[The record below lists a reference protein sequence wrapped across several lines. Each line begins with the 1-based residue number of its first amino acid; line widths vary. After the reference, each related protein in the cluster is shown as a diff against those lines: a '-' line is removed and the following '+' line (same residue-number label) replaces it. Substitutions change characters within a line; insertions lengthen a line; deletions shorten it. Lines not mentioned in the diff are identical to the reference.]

1 MNLESCQSCNEPT
14 KRPAGFYDRQGPGGT
29 LEGGVMYACDNM
41 DCPLSKER
49 LEGYERARVQKQ
61 ETQRENAAHGICPDD
76 ARQERI
82 YAEIT
87 GYEMAKRLGVSP
99 SLVCD
104 WEQERKPWPVDMY
117 ERYMAVVSEK
127 EARNG

>member
-1 MNLESCQSCNEPT
+1 MLGTGLKETNAEEIRSVFCEDAYIRKPVLCDDLAVRFILHEKGNILPQSFQCDLINVIRMPM
-14 KRPAGFYDRQGPGGT
+14 RQ
-29 LEGGVMYACDNM
+29 N
-41 DCPLSKER
+41 
-49 LEGYERARVQKQ
+49 
-61 ETQRENAAHGICPDD
+61 HGIHPDD

-87 GYEMAKRLGVSP
+87 GYEMAKQLGVSP